1 MLLKKIYNTTKMKK
15 NNLKVFI
22 LDVDGVMTTGQFF
35 YNKNGKFGKIF
46 GPDDHDA
53 LSLIKEFLEVRF
65 ITGDKK
71 GFAISKKRI
80 VKDMNFKLDLVST
93 VKRLDWIKKRY
104 SFNETIYM
112 GDGIMDIPVMEK
124 VFYSICPFNGNEL
137 TKKSSDY
144 VTKRSGGDRA
154 VAEACLHLMKK
165 FFKKYN
171 PNKIPKNKKF
181 SGTWTT

>member
-71 GFAISKKRI
+71 GVAISKKRI

-93 VKRLDWIKKRY
+93 VKRLDWIKRRY

-124 VFYSICPFNGNEL
+124 VFFHLRAHIYVLVMAILWFSEVAIL
-137 TKKSSDY
+137 YLIWSSSNFILLVY
-144 VTKRSGGDRA
+144 MGL
-154 VAEACLHLMKK
+154 E
-165 FFKKYN
+165 F
-171 PNKIPKNKKF
+171 
-181 SGTWTT
+181 